1 MSITPDG
8 PGFDQPRDDRGD
20 QPRDIRADESFE
32 PRQSPEQV
40 KLPGIFLVIVAVINI
55 LMSLYLVFNGIMVY
69 SNPKY
74 LQSYLDQMSERF
86 RSSGEQVPDFM
97 QNAERFAAAV
107 STVDY
112 TWAAVSIL
120 AALITLIGGIRMI
133 MLRSYGLALT
143 GAIIASIPC
152 VSCCCGGGQGI
163 GIWAIVVLARAE
175 VKAMFR

>member
-1 MSITPDG
+1 MSIPPDG

-20 QPRDIRADESFE
+20 EPFD

-40 KLPGIFLVIVAVINI
+40 KLPAIFLIVVAVINI
-55 LMSLYLVFNGIMVY
+55 LLSLYLVFSGLVVS
-69 SNPKY
+69 SNPQY
-74 LQSYLDQMSERF
+74 VQSYLDQINEHY
-86 RSSGEQVPDFM
+86 RSSGTQVPDFM

-107 STVDY
+107 STTDY
-112 TWAAVSIL
+112 VWAAVSVV
-120 AALITLIGGIRMI
+120 AAIITLLGGVRMI